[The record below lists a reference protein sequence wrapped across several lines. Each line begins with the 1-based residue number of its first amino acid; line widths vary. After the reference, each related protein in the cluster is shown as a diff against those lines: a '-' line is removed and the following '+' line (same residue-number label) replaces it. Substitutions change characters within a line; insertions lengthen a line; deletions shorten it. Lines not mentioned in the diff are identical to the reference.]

1 MIDLSLNEVESLAA
15 KAARGAGLA
24 WGLADD
30 VGRAARRLAAAGLPW
45 ADAVLRL
52 PHDDRAARI
61 GARLADEP
69 PDDGAT
75 VEAVT
80 DPLLLIAM
88 AAQDPSPRRF
98 EWAGRCVMS
107 VGGHLDVLAMP
118 GDAPCP
124 ATLIVRSS
132 AASDVGARLTR
143 CHLDE
148 AAHTALER
156 LGAATYVPASDR
168 SRTAGAGAGLTDND

>member
-1 MIDLSLNEVESLAA
+1 MIELSLNEVESLAA

-45 ADAVLRL
+45 AEAVLRL
-52 PHDDRAARI
+52 PLDDGAARI

-69 PDDGAT
+69 PADGAT
-75 VEAVT
+75 VEAVA

-98 EWAGRCVMS
+98 EWAGRCVVS
-107 VGGHLDVLAMP
+107 DGGHLSVRAVP
-118 GDAPCP
+118 ADATGP
-124 ATLIVRSS
+124 AALTIRT
-132 AASDVGARLTR
+132 ATASDLGPRLTR
-143 CHLDE
+143 CRLDE
-148 AAHTALER
+148 AAHAALER